1 MNYSI
6 GEQKKHLLW
15 CVFDDDESDLSR
27 CKVYEFRVCDC
38 FVDWT
43 IRFQNENKKTVFSE
57 ELITDFFD
65 DSN

>member
-27 CKVYEFRVCDC
+27 YKV
-38 FVDWT
+38 
-43 IRFQNENKKTVFSE
+43 
-57 ELITDFFD
+57 
-65 DSN
+65 